1 MLQNHTIS
9 IHFAK
14 AILECISSDNDEIKT
29 LLLSVGMNAALFKN
43 PRSRITPL
51 QFGQLIKNVAKKYKD
66 EFFGLSAK
74 PLPLGTFSLLARNA
88 VHCNNLLEVY
98 KSLELA
104 LKVMT
109 TQLSLLLTIEQNQA
123 CVHINI
129 QSLNKETN
137 VILTELVMLIWH
149 RFPSWLVGKE
159 IPLELVCLP
168 YDKTAHSVEYPLI
181 FSTNNIRYNTK
192 TAKMF
197 FPLKYLDLPCQR
209 SSIEL
214 MDYIEKLP
222 DYWFKRAEYASENSS
237 VSNEC
242 LRLIELSSD
251 IYMVSIAKKMNRSVR
266 TLRRDLSAEKNSFNK
281 LKTQFL
287 RDKAIHLITETNTSI
302 ENIANI
308 LGYTEASAFSRVFK
322 QWTGS
327 SPRDYRHSFV

>member
-1 MLQNHTIS
+1 
-9 IHFAK
+9 
-14 AILECISSDNDEIKT
+14 
-29 LLLSVGMNAALFKN
+29 
-43 PRSRITPL
+43 
-51 QFGQLIKNVAKKYKD
+51 
-66 EFFGLSAK
+66 
-74 PLPLGTFSLLARNA
+74 
-88 VHCNNLLEVY
+88 
-98 KSLELA
+98 
-104 LKVMT
+104 MT

-197 FPLKYLDLPCQR
+197 FPLKYLALPCQR

-222 DYWFKRAEYASENSS
+222 DY
-237 VSNEC
+237 
-242 LRLIELSSD
+242 
-251 IYMVSIAKKMNRSVR
+251 
-266 TLRRDLSAEKNSFNK
+266 
-281 LKTQFL
+281 
-287 RDKAIHLITETNTSI
+287 LITETNTSI